1 MELSLCLFWAQLLG
15 ILSWQVFNTPFSA
28 VEAESSGVFFN

>member
-15 ILSWQVFNTPFSA
+15 ILSQQLFNTPSSA
-28 VEAESSGVFFN
+28 VEVEISGVFFN